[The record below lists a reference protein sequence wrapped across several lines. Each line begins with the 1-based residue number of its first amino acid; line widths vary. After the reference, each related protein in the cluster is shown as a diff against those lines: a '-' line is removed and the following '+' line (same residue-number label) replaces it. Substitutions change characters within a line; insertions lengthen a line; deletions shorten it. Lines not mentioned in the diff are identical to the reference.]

1 MIQVVFS
8 KRVHP
13 GSYLIRAVTWSEWS
27 HCELLLQDGRL
38 LGAAAPHGVTYDTL
52 DNRLSIASAV
62 AVMSFPGDAG
72 AAEAF
77 ATGQLGKPYD
87 WKGVVGIGLHR
98 DWEEDSSW
106 WCSEFV
112 GKALHEGGFMPYRAE
127 AIQRLTPQHLWMLDQ
142 PFETLK

>member
-27 HCELLLQDGRL
+27 HCELLLPDGRL
-38 LGAAAPHGVTYDTL
+38 LGAAAPHGVGYDTM
-52 DNRLSIASAV
+52 DNRLSIASAA
-62 AVMSFPGDAG
+62 AVMRFPGDAD
-72 AAEAF
+72 AAVRF
-77 ATGQLGKPYD
+77 ATEQLGKPYD
-87 WKGVVGIGLHR
+87 FKGVVGIGLHR

-112 GKALHEGGFMPYRAE
+112 GKALLEGGFMPYRAE
-127 AIQRLTPQHLWMLDQ
+127 SIRRMTPQHLWMLDQ